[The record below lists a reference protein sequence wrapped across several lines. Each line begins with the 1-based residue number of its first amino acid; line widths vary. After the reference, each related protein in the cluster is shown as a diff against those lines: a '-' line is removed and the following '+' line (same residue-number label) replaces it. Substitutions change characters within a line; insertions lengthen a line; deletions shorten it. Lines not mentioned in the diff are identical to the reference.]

1 MSGDENLV
9 AKDTTLQ
16 FIRMAI
22 RSRNLSRL
30 KEGMQKPWSLN
41 IIKNTDKNANPSAV
55 YNIFYEALEGMK
67 KEERQKAFQWTW
79 DCYHP
84 YMSDL
89 GKVLEDLDG
98 YRNQGFF

>member
-1 MSGDENLV
+1 MSGDEKSV
-9 AKDTTLQ
+9 AKDSALQ
-16 FIRMAI
+16 FIRTAI
-22 RSRNLSRL
+22 SSRNLTRL
-30 KEGMQKPWSLN
+30 KEGMQRPWSLD
-41 IIKNTDKNANPSAV
+41 IIKNTDKNAVPSAV
-55 YNIFYEALEGMK
+55 YRIFHEALEGMQ

-98 YRNQGFF
+98 YRKKGFF